1 LKLAI
6 LRDQRARFEL
16 QLLGKYQRRL
26 PGFGDYAI
34 SMYARAM
41 SVRETQGHLLG
52 LYGLQVS
59 PDLIVIPRLIRRLML
74 AAKNLALVTYRCA
87 PVLTFR

>member
-1 LKLAI
+1 MKLAI
-6 LRDQRARFEL
+6 LRDRRARSEL

-26 PGFGDYAI
+26 PGFGDYA
-34 SMYARAM
+34 M
-41 SVRETQGHLLG
+41 SVREIQGHLLG
-52 LYGLQVS
+52 LYGLRVS